1 MSPGKPI
8 QSAEVSRAVNNS
20 IISSSIDSP
29 NDKEEQ
35 CFTTGIPICGSRVSS
50 VR

>member
-20 IISSSIDSP
+20 ISSSCINSP
-29 NDKEEQ
+29 KDKQEQ
-35 CFTTGIPICGSRVSS
+35 CSTTQIPI
-50 VR
+50 